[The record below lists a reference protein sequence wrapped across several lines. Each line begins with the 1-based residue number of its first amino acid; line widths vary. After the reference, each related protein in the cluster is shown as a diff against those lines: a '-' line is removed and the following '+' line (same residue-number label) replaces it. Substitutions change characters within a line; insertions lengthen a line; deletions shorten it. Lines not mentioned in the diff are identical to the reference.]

1 MTLYLE
7 NTSEKKSIA
16 LRYGDGNNFMLQLNA
31 KERKPLP
38 LEITKQKLQS
48 YLHLFKDLRLVD
60 DTKKEKVEKI
70 TSVSNNPENDNPENK
85 QSGEEDN
92 LQSPDDTIQT
102 PQGSDDENTPDNQNT
117 NTEEVDNNG
126 QPEEDESRQS
136 EEDESKQPEDES
148 IVGEDDETKQPE
160 DESTVG
166 EGNEGES
173 SIQSTENAEGDNEPV
188 VNNNPGEPLPVYTE
202 KELNNFKAGVIK
214 EIAAKWGIEV
224 TDESTKKALIPVIL
238 DKQGN

>member
-70 TSVSNNPENDNPENK
+70 TSVSNNLENDNPENK
-85 QSGEEDN
+85 QSGEENN
-92 LQSPDDTIQT
+92 LQSSNDTIQT
-102 PQGSDDENTPDNQNT
+102 LQGSDDGNTSDNQNT
-117 NTEEVDNNG
+117 STEEVDNNG
-126 QPEEDESRQS
+126 QPDDET
-136 EEDESKQPEDES
+136 KQPEDES
-148 IVGEDDETKQPE
+148 IVGEGDETKQPE
-160 DESTVG
+160 DESIVG
-166 EGNEGES
+166 EGDEGES

>member
-70 TSVSNNPENDNPENK
+70 TSVSNNLENDNPENK
-85 QSGEEDN
+85 QSREEDN
-92 LQSPDDTIQT
+92 LQSSNDTIQT

-126 QPEEDESRQS
+126 QPEEDES
-136 EEDESKQPEDES
+136 KQPEDES
-148 IVGEDDETKQPE
+148 PE
-160 DESTVG
+160 DESVVG
-166 EGNEGES
+166 EGDEGES
-173 SIQSTENAEGDNEPV
+173 NIQSTENAEGDNGQV
-188 VNNNPGEPLPVYTE
+188 VDNNPGEPLPIYTE
-202 KELNNFKAGVIK
+202 KELNSFKAGVIK

>member
-70 TSVSNNPENDNPENK
+70 TSVSNNLENDNPENK
-85 QSGEEDN
+85 QSREEDN
-92 LQSPDDTIQT
+92 LQSSNDTIQT
-102 PQGSDDENTPDNQNT
+102 PQRSDDENTLDNQNT

-126 QPEEDESRQS
+126 QPE
-136 EEDESKQPEDES
+136 DESKQPEEDES
-148 IVGEDDETKQPE
+148 PE
-160 DESTVG
+160 DESPEDESVVG
-166 EGNEGES
+166 EGDEGES
-173 SIQSTENAEGDNEPV
+173 NIQPTENAEGDNGQV
-188 VNNNPGEPLPVYTE
+188 VDNNPGEPLPIYTE
-202 KELNNFKAGVIK
+202 KELNSFKAGVIK

>member
-70 TSVSNNPENDNPENK
+70 TSVSNNLENDNPENK

-92 LQSPDDTIQT
+92 LQSSNDTIQT

-126 QPEEDESRQS
+126 QPEDESKQS
-136 EEDESKQPEDES
+136 EEDESKQSEDES
-148 IVGEDDETKQPE
+148 V
-160 DESTVG
+160 VG
-166 EGNEGES
+166 EGDEGES
-173 SIQSTENAEGDNEPV
+173 NIQSTENAEGDNGQV
-188 VNNNPGEPLPVYTE
+188 VDNNLGEPLPIYTE
-202 KELNNFKAGVIK
+202 KELNSFKAGVIK

>member
-70 TSVSNNPENDNPENK
+70 TSVSNNLKNDNPENK

-126 QPEEDESRQS
+126 QPEEDESKQP
-136 EEDESKQPEDES
+136 EDGSKQPEDES
-148 IVGEDDETKQPE
+148 IVGEGD
-160 DESTVG
+160 
-166 EGNEGES
+166 EGES
-173 SIQSTENAEGDNEPV
+173 NIQSTKNAEGDNGPV
-188 VNNNPGEPLPVYTE
+188 VDNNQGEPLPVYTE
-202 KELNNFKAGVIK
+202 KELNSFKAGVIK

-224 TDESTKKALIPVIL
+224 TVESTKKALIPVIL

>member
-48 YLHLFKDLRLVD
+48 YLHLFKDLKLVD

-70 TSVSNNPENDNPENK
+70 TPVSNNPENSNPENK
-85 QSGEEDN
+85 QSREEDN
-92 LQSPDDTIQT
+92 LQSSNDTIQT
-102 PQGSDDENTPDNQNT
+102 PQGSDDGNTSDNQNT
-117 NTEEVDNNG
+117 STEEVDNNG
-126 QPEEDESRQS
+126 QPDDET
-136 EEDESKQPEDES
+136 KQPEDES
-148 IVGEDDETKQPE
+148 MVGEDDETKQPE
-160 DESTVG
+160 DESIVG
-166 EGNEGES
+166 GGDEGES
-173 SIQSTENAEGDNEPV
+173 HIQSTENAEGDNEPV